1 MTVADDFAW
10 TFDWRFALG
19 FDRPFAIRLCA
30 RRAIRHAIRVCAAPD
45 LPTSPHQIRGEQG

>member
-19 FDRPFAIRLCA
+19 FDWPFGIRLCA

-45 LPTSPHQIRGEQG
+45 LPTSPRQIRGEQG